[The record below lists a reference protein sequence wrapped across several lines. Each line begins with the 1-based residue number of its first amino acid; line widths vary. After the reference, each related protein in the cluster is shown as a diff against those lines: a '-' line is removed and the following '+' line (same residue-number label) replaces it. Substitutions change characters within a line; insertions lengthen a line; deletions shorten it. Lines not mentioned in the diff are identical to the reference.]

1 MIDNVTVKVRGV
13 IRLTRWR
20 EYVPFVIPIT
30 VFGALIATH
39 TQPQSAL
46 FDWRL
51 VVVTVANIL
60 AVAYGFMIND
70 IEDAPDDAREAHRAA
85 RNPVACGEIT
95 PFQGWVASGGVAL
108 VTLGLYALAGIWPF
122 IIGLLTVAL
131 CHFYSWRPIR
141 LKAWPVTDIVSHSL
155 MLSGLLFL
163 SGYFTYDTNP
173 GLVWLVAAAATLI
186 SVYGQLYNQIR
197 DYDMDR
203 AAGLNNT
210 VIMVGKNTARYM
222 MYSSVA
228 MAGLLMLYAFYVHV
242 VPLWILAVPLIVVP
256 VLIFTRGPSRDMRG
270 NEAADPTAGMQV
282 QTILVANITIAAW
295 LIVTMLGKG

>member
-1 MIDNVTVKVRGV
+1 MIDNVSVKVRGV

-20 EYVPFVIPIT
+20 EYVPFVIPLTI
-30 VFGALIATH
+30 FGALIATH
-39 TQPQSAL
+39 TRTESY

-51 VVVTVANIL
+51 GVVTIANIL

-85 RNPVACGEIT
+85 RNPVASGEIT
-95 PFQGWVASGGVAL
+95 PLQGWVASGGVAL

-131 CHFYSWRPIR
+131 CHLYSWRPVR

-173 GLVWLVAAAATLI
+173 GLVWFVAAAATLI

-210 VIMVGKNTARYM
+210 VIMVGKNNARYL

-242 VPLWILAVPLIVVP
+242 VPLWILAVPLVVAP
-256 VLIFTRGPSRDMRG
+256 ILIFTRGPVRDMRG
-270 NEAADPTAGMQV
+270 GEAVDPTGGVQV
-282 QTILVANITIAAW
+282 QMVAVANVTIAIW
-295 LIVTMLGKG
+295 LAVTMLGKG

>member
-1 MIDNVTVKVRGV
+1 MIDNVTLKVRGV

-20 EYVPFVIPIT
+20 EYVPFVIPVT

-39 TQPQSAL
+39 TNNTTS
-46 FDWRL
+46 FDWRI
-51 VVVTVANIL
+51 VVVLIANVL

-70 IEDAPDDAREAHRAA
+70 IEDAPDDAREAGRAA
-85 RNPVACGEIT
+85 RNPIASGEIT

-108 VTLGLYALAGIWPF
+108 VTLSLYALAGIWPF
-122 IIGLLTVAL
+122 IIGLLTMAL
-131 CHFYSWRPIR
+131 CHLYSWRPVR
-141 LKAWPVTDIVSHSL
+141 LKAWPVTDILSHSL

-210 VIMVGKNTARYM
+210 VIMVGKNNARYL
-222 MYSSVA
+222 MYSSVG
-228 MAGLLMLYAFYVHV
+228 MAVILMLYAFYAHV
-242 VPLWILAVPLIVVP
+242 VPLWIMAVPLIIAP
-256 VLIFTRGPSRDMRG
+256 ILIFNRKPGMDMRG
-270 NEAADPTAGMQV
+270 SIAVEPMAAMQV
-282 QTILVANITIAAW
+282 QIVLLANVTIGVW
-295 LIVTMLGKG
+295 LAVTMLRLG